1 MATPL
6 RVLIA
11 EDSEDDAAAL
21 VHELRRGGYD
31 PEFERV
37 ETPDGMKSALAE
49 GHWDLVIADFSMP
62 RFSAAAALTLL
73 QESGLDVPFIILSG
87 VMGEDAAVAAM
98 KAGAHDYIFKGNM
111 TRLVPAIQR
120 ELSEAARRAEH
131 RVLENTAGRM
141 ERDHEE
147 RLRTEKLIAVGRLS
161 GGVAHDLRNP
171 LGAINNAA
179 YTLNKWL
186 GAEENA
192 HSPKI
197 SDSIEVIIE
206 QVARANAIISDLMD
220 YSQVK
225 GPSLV
230 PVNMA
235 DFIDES
241 LANLADNGRVE
252 IEEIQIVKE
261 YDLEMPAVLAD
272 AVQISRVFVN
282 LAINACE
289 AMPDGGRLTVRT
301 STTESHAEI
310 EFNDTGMGIEEVNLP
325 SLFDPLFTTKFKGTG
340 LGLAICSEIVS
351 RHGGNLQVAS
361 TVGVGTTFTIR
372 LPLEGQVAY
381 RLVLEPQTKNHVKPF
396 KQVKGKPTNS

>member
-37 ETPDGMKSALAE
+37 ETPEGMKSALVE
-49 GHWDLVIADFSMP
+49 GPWDLVIADFSMP
-62 RFSAAAALTLL
+62 RFSASAALILL
-73 QESGLDVPFIILSG
+73 QESGLDLPFIILSG

-120 ELSEAARRAEH
+120 EVLEAARRAEY
-131 RVLENTAGRM
+131 RKLENTAEEM
-141 ERDHEE
+141 ERDQEE
-147 RLRTEKLIAVGRLS
+147 RIRTEKLIAVGRLS

-179 YTLNKWL
+179 YTLQKWL
-186 GAEENA
+186 VSEGSGQSN
-192 HSPKI
+192 SKI
-197 SDSIEVIIE
+197 SNSIEVITE
-206 QVARANAIISDLMD
+206 QVARANAIISDLLD

-225 GPSLV
+225 GTSLV

-235 DFIDES
+235 EFVDES
-241 LANLADNGRVE
+241 LTVLDGSDRVE
-252 IEEIQIVKE
+252 IDEIEIVKE
-261 YDLEMPAVLAD
+261 YDLEMPPVLAD
-272 AVQISRVFVN
+272 AVQLSRVFAN

-301 STTESHAEI
+301 RTAESYAEI
-310 EFNDTGMGIEEVNLP
+310 EFNDTGIGIEDDNLQ

-340 LGLAICSEIVS
+340 LGLAICNEIVG
-351 RHGGNLQVAS
+351 RHGGALQVAS
-361 TVGVGTTFTIR
+361 TVGVGTTFTVR

-381 RLVLEPQTKNHVKPF
+381 KLVLEPQPKG
-396 KQVKGKPTNS
+396 QV